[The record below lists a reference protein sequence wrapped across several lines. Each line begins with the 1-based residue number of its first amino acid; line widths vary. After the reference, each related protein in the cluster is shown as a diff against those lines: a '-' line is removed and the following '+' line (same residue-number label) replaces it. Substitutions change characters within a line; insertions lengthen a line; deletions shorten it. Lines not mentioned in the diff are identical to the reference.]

1 MRTAETLYTVVNF
14 VVTGLIYNSVD
25 LRMLFFVLM
34 LNLELTMHQA
44 LLSSCFVLHWVP
56 LSMDLVIAAPEFHHM

>member
-34 LNLELTMHQA
+34 LNLELTMHQV
-44 LLSSCFVLHWVP
+44 LLSSCFVLH
-56 LSMDLVIAAPEFHHM
+56 